1 MIASSRLALLAAGAV
16 CALLGGVGSA
26 AWQSHHANRAD
37 TEAVVHDYLL
47 AHPEVLPEALDRL
60 RQHEGDQQVPALRA
74 QAEKGWPGAVLGNPH
89 GSVTLVEFTD
99 FACGYCRR
107 SVADL
112 AQLTQANRNLRIV
125 VRELPILTPES
136 RDAAKM
142 ALVAAGQGRYPGFY
156 TAMFA
161 IGRPDAA
168 GIAAAARAAGLDMT
182 RARAALADPRLDAEI
197 DGNIDLARRLGF
209 SGTPSWLV
217 GNTLL
222 SGAVGVDELG
232 KAIAAARR

>member
-1 MIASSRLALLAAGAV
+1 
-16 CALLGGVGSA
+16 
-26 AWQSHHANRAD
+26 
-37 TEAVVHDYLL
+37 
-47 AHPEVLPEALDRL
+47 
-60 RQHEGDQQVPALRA
+60 
-74 QAEKGWPGAVLGNPH
+74 
-89 GSVTLVEFTD
+89 
-99 FACGYCRR
+99 
-107 SVADL
+107 
-112 AQLTQANRNLRIV
+112 
-125 VRELPILTPES
+125 
-136 RDAAKM
+136 
-142 ALVAAGQGRYPGFY
+142 
-156 TAMFA
+156 MFA